1 MSLQTLLVPSVQRI
15 IRISPPPHV
24 LSESYTTTRTDHF
37 VTLPDELLLLI
48 FSLLEAEQTPHE
60 IKLAQWSPL
69 ARVCRRWR
77 DVAETLL
84 YRTLLLKD
92 RNPRIVK
99 WWATDKQRLSKLLST
114 LQKRPHLCYYTRSL
128 QVTVDDDAYS
138 DDILHIMDLLPCVRQ
153 VTMQL
158 DLVKSSYLPLPQ
170 SVERMKL
177 EELEFVGYGAA
188 PSLNLLFTIMS
199 QMPTLR
205 RLFTYRW
212 GWCRD
217 GSIYTSFAHDDSAS
231 ITTEELSQLLPVN
244 KQGKSPVTSLELHDP
259 KTSIEVTECFLRW
272 PARLQEISL
281 LSLCYGP
288 YESHYDARS
297 IQRLL
302 SIHKDWLQ
310 KITLGPIPPQGE
322 DIPDLS
328 DFPRLTDIHVTLY
341 NSSSNERETPYV
353 IYKKLAAP
361 NLRQLEIDLG
371 NERQPHDQWV
381 AEFLALVRLGRK
393 GCPPQ
398 TYLQWVDV
406 KFCRWGD
413 LALGLA
419 RRSSINC
426 ESVRYHIDAL

>member
-24 LSESYTTTRTDHF
+24 LSETYATARTDHF

-48 FSLLEAEQTPHE
+48 FSFLESEGAPHE
-60 IKLAQWSPL
+60 IKLAQWSPI

-77 DVAETLL
+77 DIAETLL

-99 WWATDKQRLSKLLST
+99 WWATDKRRLSKLLST
-114 LQKRPHLCYYTRSL
+114 LQKRPHLRYYIQCL
-128 QVTVDDDAYS
+128 HVTVDDDAYS
-138 DDILHIMDLLPCVRQ
+138 ENILHIMDLLPCVRH

-158 DLVKSSYLPLPQ
+158 DLVKTSYLPLLQ
-170 SVERMKL
+170 SIGRMKL

-188 PSLNLLFTIMS
+188 PSLNLLFTILS
-199 QMPTLR
+199 QVQTLR
-205 RLFTYRW
+205 RLSTYRW

-217 GSIYTSFAHDDSAS
+217 GSIYTSFARDDSAS
-231 ITTEELSQLLPVN
+231 MTTEDLSQLLPVN
-244 KQGKSPVTSLELHDP
+244 KQGTSALTSLDLQDP

-281 LSLCYGP
+281 LALCYGP

-302 SIHKDWLQ
+302 SLHKDWLQ

-322 DIPDLS
+322 DIPDFS
-328 DFPRLTDIHVTLY
+328 DFPRLNDLHVTLY
-341 NSSSNERETPYV
+341 NASPKERGTPYAT
-353 IYKKLAAP
+353 YKKIAAP
-361 NLRQLEIDLG
+361 NLRHLEIDLG
-371 NERQPHDQWV
+371 NGCQPNDQWV
-381 AEFLALVRLGRK
+381 AEFLALVRHGRK
-393 GCPPQ
+393 KCRPQ
-398 TYLQWVDV
+398 TCLQWVEV

>member
-1 MSLQTLLVPSVQRI
+1 MSLQTLPVPSVQRI
-15 IRISPPPHV
+15 IRIRPLHHV
-24 LSESYTTTRTDHF
+24 LSESYKTTRTDHF
-37 VTLPDELLLLI
+37 APLPNELVFLI
-48 FSLLEAEQTPHE
+48 FSFLEAEQSPHE

-69 ARVCRRWR
+69 TRVCRRWR

-99 WWATDKQRLSKLLST
+99 WWAADKQRLSKLLST
-114 LQKRPHLCYYTRSL
+114 LQKRPHLRYYTQSL
-128 QVTVDDDAYS
+128 HVTVDNDTYS

-158 DLVKSSYLPLPQ
+158 DLVKNSYLPLLQ
-170 SVERMKL
+170 SVGRMKL

-188 PSLNLLFTIMS
+188 PSLNLLFTILS
-199 QMPTLR
+199 QMPTIR
-205 RLFTYRW
+205 RLSTYRW

-231 ITTEELSQLLPVN
+231 MTTEELSQLLPLN
-244 KQGKSPVTSLELHDP
+244 KQGISSLTSLDLQDP

-272 PARLQEISL
+272 PTRLEQISL

-288 YESHYDARS
+288 YESQYDVRS

-310 KITLGPIPPQGE
+310 KITLGPIPPQGG
-322 DIPDLS
+322 DIPDFS
-328 DFPRLTDIHVTLY
+328 DFPRLNDLHVTLY
-341 NSSSNERETPYV
+341 KSSSKGRETPYA
-353 IYKKLAAP
+353 IYKKVAAP
-361 NLRQLEIDLG
+361 NLRHLEIDLG
-371 NERQPHDQWV
+371 DERQPDDPWV
-381 AEFLALVRLGRK
+381 AEFLALVQLERK
-393 GCPPQ
+393 KCPRQ
-398 TYLQWVDV
+398 TCIQCVDV
-406 KFCRWGD
+406 NFCQWGD

-419 RRSSINC
+419 RRSSIGC
-426 ESVRYHIDAL
+426 ESVRYDIDVQ

>member
-1 MSLQTLLVPSVQRI
+1 MALQALLVPSVQRI
-15 IRISPPPHV
+15 ISINPPSRV
-24 LSESYTTTRTDHF
+24 LSESYPTTRTDHF
-37 VTLPDELLLLI
+37 ATLPDELLLWI
-48 FSLLEAEQTPHE
+48 FSLLEADQTPQE
-60 IKLAQWSPL
+60 IKLAQWSL
-69 ARVCRRWR
+69 LTRVSRRWR

-92 RNPRIVK
+92 RNPRIVR
-99 WWATDKQRLSKLLST
+99 WWAADKPRLSKLLST

-138 DDILHIMDLLPCVRQ
+138 EDILRIMDLLPCVRQ
-153 VTMQL
+153 VSIQL
-158 DLVKSSYLPLPQ
+158 DLAKNSYLPLVQ
-170 SVERMKL
+170 RVARMKL

-205 RLFTYRW
+205 RLSTYRW

-244 KQGKSPVTSLELHDP
+244 KQGASPLTSLELHDP
-259 KTSIEVTECFLRW
+259 KASIEITECFLRW
-272 PARLQEISL
+272 PARLREISL

-328 DFPRLTDIHVTLY
+328 DFHRLSDIHVTLY
-341 NSSSNERETPYV
+341 NSSSNERQTPDA

-361 NLRQLEIDLG
+361 NLRRLEIDLG

-381 AEFLALVRLGRK
+381 AEFLALVRRGRK
-393 GCPPQ
+393 GFPPQ
-398 TYLQWVDV
+398 TCVQWVDV

-426 ESVRYHIDAL
+426 ESVRYHIESL